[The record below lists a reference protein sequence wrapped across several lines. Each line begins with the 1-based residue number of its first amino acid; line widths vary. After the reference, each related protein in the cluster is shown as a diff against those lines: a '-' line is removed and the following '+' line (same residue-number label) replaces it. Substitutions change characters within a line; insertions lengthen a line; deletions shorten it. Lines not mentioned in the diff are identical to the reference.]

1 MGHKFAEIPSARATR
16 CLRAPGVGSER
27 RAQPGRER
35 LAEQRDRG
43 RLEAAT
49 RPDEVDRGP
58 AGFVSYGGAAGVRAV
73 EQLRLV
79 MGELLVA
86 DARAQVALS
95 LASDFEDY
103 TVFKP
108 APRHQASVSS
118 MLDQVPDAI
127 ADAVRDVSRRA
138 EGTTAVA
145 G

>member
-1 MGHKFAEIPSARATR
+1 M
-16 CLRAPGVGSER
+16 
-27 RAQPGRER
+27 
-35 LAEQRDRG
+35 
-43 RLEAAT
+43 
-49 RPDEVDRGP
+49 
-58 AGFVSYGGAAGVRAV
+58 